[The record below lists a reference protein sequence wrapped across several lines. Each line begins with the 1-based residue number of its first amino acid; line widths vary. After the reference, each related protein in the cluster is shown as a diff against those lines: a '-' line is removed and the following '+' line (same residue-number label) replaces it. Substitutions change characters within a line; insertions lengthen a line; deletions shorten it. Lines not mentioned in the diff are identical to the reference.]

1 MVNTIVATL
10 LILHGLVHGVLAL
23 VPNPDTLDADFGSFF
38 SPSWLLTKLG
48 ISEMTGKWISI
59 ILALIAMIGFIAAG
73 LALSGFLVPFTWW
86 RTLAIAAT
94 VVSLLLF
101 VIFWHRYFIIGVL
114 IDGVILALL
123 IFANWTPV

>member
-1 MVNTIVATL
+1 MVKTIVATF
-10 LILHGLVHGVLAL
+10 LILHGLVHGVLAM
-23 VPNPDTLDADFGSFF
+23 VPSPDTPEADFGSFF
-38 SPSWLLTKLG
+38 SPSWILSKLG
-48 ISEMTGKWISI
+48 LSELTGKWVSI
-59 ILALIAMIGFIAAG
+59 ILALMAMIGFIASG

-101 VIFWHRYFIIGVL
+101 VIFWHRRLIIGVL
-114 IDGVILALL
+114 IDAVLLALL